1 MDEEALNCV
10 TRKLIEPRPNTYTF
24 TKAIAE
30 SLIVEECGSLPC
42 AIVRPSIVGASWQE
56 PVQVNDQVR
65 FLPAGGGQLLA
76 HRPSKTALAVAVL
89 Q

>member
-56 PVQVNDQVR
+56 PVQVNDQVK
-65 FLPAGGGQLLA
+65 FLMQVCSCMSIDRARLM
-76 HRPSKTALAVAVL
+76 HFL